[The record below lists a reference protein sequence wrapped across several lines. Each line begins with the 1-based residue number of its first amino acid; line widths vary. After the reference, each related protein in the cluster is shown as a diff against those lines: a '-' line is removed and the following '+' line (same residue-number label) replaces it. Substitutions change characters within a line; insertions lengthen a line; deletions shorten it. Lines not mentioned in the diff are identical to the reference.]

1 MIISINAKIESMSA
15 QQLPPDSIKTP
26 VAFFIF
32 KRPEQTT
39 RVFEVIRHSKPAR
52 LYVIAD
58 GPKDPDETESCRK
71 VRAIVEQ
78 VDWDCEVKRNYADT
92 NLGLRDRI
100 VSGMD
105 WVFEQEECAIILEDD
120 CLPHPS
126 FFRFCE
132 ELLEHY
138 RDDLRVMHISGNN
151 FLQGKNIPSASYYFS
166 KYAHVWGWAAWRR
179 AWSLFR
185 SWDTFSPALD
195 LHIFRSRSERD
206 LWTNLLGQ
214 LRSRRMDHTWD
225 YQWALVCM
233 AYKSLCIMPKNNL
246 VSNIGFGQAG
256 THTQD
261 ESWLA
266 NMPLGPMEF
275 PLIHP
280 EKMQWNTPADQI
292 TAKHFF
298 NATGLRGIVK
308 SFLFRSIKGILSRV
322 L

>member
-1 MIISINAKIESMSA
+1 MSA
-15 QQLPPDSIKTP
+15 QQFPADPIKAP
-26 VAFFIF
+26 VALFIF
-32 KRPEQTT
+32 KRSEQTA
-39 RVFEVIRHSKPAR
+39 RVFDAIRQSKPAR
-52 LYVIAD
+52 LYLIAD
-58 GPKDPDETESCRK
+58 GPRDADETEICRK
-71 VRAIVEQ
+71 VRAIVGQ
-78 VDWDCEVKRNYADT
+78 VDWDCEVKRNYAET

-100 VSGMD
+100 ISGLD
-105 WVFEQEECAIILEDD
+105 WVFEQEERAIILEDD

-138 RDDLRVMHISGNN
+138 QADPHVMHISGNN
-151 FLQGKNIPSASYYFS
+151 FLKGRNISSASYYFS
-166 KYAHVWGWAAWRR
+166 KYAHIWGWATWRR
-179 AWSLFR
+179 AWSLFQ

-195 LHIFRSRSERD
+195 VRIFRSRSERD

-214 LRSRRMDHTWD
+214 LRSQRMDHTWD

-246 VSNIGFGQAG
+246 VSNIGFGQAA

-266 NMPLGPMEF
+266 NMPLVPMEF

-280 EKMQWNTPADQI
+280 EKMQWNMQADQI

-298 NATGLRGIVK
+298 NATDLRSVVK
-308 SFLFRSIKGILSRV
+308 SFLFRSVKGILHRV
-322 L
+322 SGTNEL

>member
-1 MIISINAKIESMSA
+1 MSA
-15 QQLPPDSIKTP
+15 QQFPADPIKAP
-26 VAFFIF
+26 VALFIF
-32 KRPEQTT
+32 KRPEQTA
-39 RVFEVIRHSKPAR
+39 RVFEAIRQSKPAR
-52 LYVIAD
+52 LYLIAD
-58 GPKDPDETESCRK
+58 GPGNADETQICRK

-78 VDWDCEVKRNYADT
+78 VDWDCEVKRNYAET

-100 VSGMD
+100 ISGLD
-105 WVFEQEECAIILEDD
+105 WIFEQEERAIILEDD

-138 RDDLRVMHISGNN
+138 QADPHVMHISGNN
-151 FLQGKNIPSASYYFS
+151 FLKGRNISSASYYFS
-166 KYAHVWGWAAWRR
+166 KYAHIWGWATWRR
-179 AWSLFR
+179 AWSLFQ

-195 LHIFRSRSERD
+195 VRIFRSRSERD

-214 LRSRRMDHTWD
+214 LRSQRMVHTWD

-246 VSNIGFGQAG
+246 VSNIGFGQAA

-266 NMPLGPMEF
+266 NMPLVPMEF
-275 PLIHP
+275 PLIYP
-280 EKMQWNTPADQI
+280 EKMQWNMQADQI

-298 NATGLRGIVK
+298 NATDLRSVVK
-308 SFLFRSIKGILSRV
+308 SFLFRSVKEILLRV
-322 L
+322 SGTNEL